1 VHTLVSRRGT
11 GRHGSG
17 PCAISLSQNLLLLLL
32 LLLHGPLLCVIR
44 RERGHCRIR
53 LFVRQSL
60 PDLRHLDQNRPPYTV
75 WKCVRDVET
84 LSRKAT
90 IALAWSFIV
99 RCHSTA
105 SLLFARRPDC

>member
-1 VHTLVSRRGT
+1 
-11 GRHGSG
+11 
-17 PCAISLSQNLLLLLL
+17 
-32 LLLHGPLLCVIR
+32 
-44 RERGHCRIR
+44 
-53 LFVRQSL
+53 
-60 PDLRHLDQNRPPYTV
+60 LRHLDQNRPPYTV